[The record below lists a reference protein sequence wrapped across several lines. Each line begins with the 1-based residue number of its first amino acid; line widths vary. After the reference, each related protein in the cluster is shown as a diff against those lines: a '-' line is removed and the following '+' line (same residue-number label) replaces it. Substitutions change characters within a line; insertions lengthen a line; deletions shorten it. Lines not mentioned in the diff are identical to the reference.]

1 MPGNPSKTEQPTT
14 QDVEG
19 KDLDPADLM
28 VAAVEIGLVPMSQVM
43 DADLQDKLAD
53 FARRVA
59 AEPTRLAER
68 DKAARIDAQRELE
81 RYKGLLA
88 SSRLDLMRELRQQR
102 WAPEG
107 MALVP
112 LHMNQ
117 AMRDVTDGDGWTWED
132 LLAAAGS
139 ITEAQH
145 AELAAGHP
153 AEAPIPVGT
162 VEEIDAGGDESGPH
176 AWIALHTEVQLGDEL
191 FAAAPVAHMQESAEI
206 QWPKARDVGRLHDM
220 SPRGHLRVGLDGDS
234 DVYVEVFNDQQ
245 ESSASIEFCNP
256 GAGGGGR
263 SSRTRRALIA
273 LMVAM
278 EADNAERPDLDW
290 WALRMGGTSSE
301 TTSEQ

>member
-1 MPGNPSKTEQPTT
+1 MPGSHSKTEQPTT
-14 QDVEG
+14 QHIEQI
-19 KDLDPADLM
+19 DLDPAHLM
-28 VAAVEIGLVPMSQVM
+28 VAAAKIGLVSMSQAM
-43 DADLQDKLAD
+43 DADLQHKLVD
-53 FARRVA
+53 FALHVA
-59 AEPTRLAER
+59 AEPMRHAAR
-68 DKAARIDAQRELE
+68 DKVARIDAQRELE
-81 RYKGLLA
+81 RYMGLLA
-88 SSRLDLMRELRQQR
+88 NSRLDLMRELRQQR

-117 AMRDVTDGDGWTWED
+117 AMRDVTDGEGWTWED

-145 AELAAGHP
+145 AELSAGIP
-153 AEAPIPVGT
+153 SGGAQPVGT
-162 VEEIDAGGDESGPH
+162 VEVIDTGDDESGPH
-176 AWIALHTEVQLGDEL
+176 AWIALHHEVQLGDEL
-191 FAAAPVAHMQESAEI
+191 FAAAPAARAREAEEI

-245 ESSASIEFCNP
+245 ESSAVIEFCNP

-263 SSRTRRALIA
+263 SGRTRRALIA

-290 WALRMGGTSSE
+290 WALRQGASPS
-301 TTSEQ
+301 QQQ